1 MGEALAKTRTL
12 QTYFNYVTRQDNA
25 D

>member
-12 QTYFNYVTRQDNA
+12 QTYFNYVTRHDNA